1 MNKKRDFR
9 RINNY
14 EDSKYKEDPVKGIRL
29 AINLSGK
36 VSQDPKDSQ
45 NKKSKSKKT
54 NNQNVFS
61 LGCQKT
67 FNPES
72 EFKEK
77 LTYTFKLS
85 DKEKID
91 ECIEELKSI
100 NDYQIK
106 TDTYLADFLSE
117 DLCIEKLKELFE
129 MEVED
134 DKTAIKVSNPW
145 IQIFLGILIMVKD
158 FINYNDNFSW
168 ENKKKK
174 DKIPKLFDP
183 YWNFQ
188 NKEIIFSVDS
198 GKSEFKKLLFE
209 TKHESE
215 VKRVQSFWMNL
226 CFRGLAYYYSK
237 NGVEYTIDR
246 VMIHFEGKKTDKA
259 QAIAEIEDM
268 SYLMAVLAQFE
279 IEEYNK
285 EALKNKNDGVLLIL
299 DRITFVNPSFYFIPA
314 ILPMYIVNIKEG
326 ESDESEG
333 SDESDKSNGSD
344 EEESEDSED
353 SDSKSKN
360 KKDQSSKFKKKK
372 QKDHYEEESKE
383 EIITKYNK

>member
-54 NNQNVFS
+54 NNQDVFS

-77 LTYTFKLS
+77 LTSTFKLS

-91 ECIEELKSI
+91 ECIEELKSY

-158 FINYNDNFSW
+158 FINYNDNFSL
-168 ENKKKK
+168 ESKKKNK
-174 DKIPKLFDP
+174 EIQRLFDP
-183 YWNFQ
+183 YWNFSP
-188 NKEIIFSVDS
+188 KENIFSVDS
-198 GKSEFKKLLFE
+198 
-209 TKHESE
+209 
-215 VKRVQSFWMNL
+215 N
-226 CFRGLAYYYSK
+226 
-237 NGVEYTIDR
+237 
-246 VMIHFEGKKTDKA
+246 
-259 QAIAEIEDM
+259 
-268 SYLMAVLAQFE
+268 
-279 IEEYNK
+279 
-285 EALKNKNDGVLLIL
+285 
-299 DRITFVNPSFYFIPA
+299 
-314 ILPMYIVNIKEG
+314 
-326 ESDESEG
+326 
-333 SDESDKSNGSD
+333 
-344 EEESEDSED
+344 
-353 SDSKSKN
+353 
-360 KKDQSSKFKKKK
+360 
-372 QKDHYEEESKE
+372 
-383 EIITKYNK
+383 